1 MIRRFLTGE
10 TGKLIVHSLGSLGRK
25 CINLLDFKRI
35 LTLHPMSN
43 DIRIKRGITLRLKG
57 EAEKTLVEAP
67 RSKTF
72 AIKPP
77 DFHSVVP
84 KMVVKEGA
92 KVQAGDELFFSKYTE
107 SVRFTS
113 PVSGTLKEIK
123 RAEKRR
129 IIEVI
134 IEADANDTYRDFGIL
149 DPLKS
154 EANAVKERILNSG
167 AWAFINQRPYDI
179 VADPKDTPKAI
190 FVSAMNTAPLSADVE
205 FILKDRMDAFQ
216 AGLNAL
222 TKLTPGKVH
231 LSYAKGSSAFNGLK
245 NVELHQVSGPH
256 PASNVGVQIHHIDPV
271 NIGERVWVV
280 NPEDVA
286 IIGELFLTGKFNAVR
301 TLVVAG
307 TEAKDRKYFR
317 TKIGAN
323 ISELIGTVDNENVRI
338 ISGDVL
344 TGQRLSNGQY
354 IGFYPNELTLI
365 PEGNNYRMFGWM
377 PFFYNNIP
385 SNSRTSLA
393 WMFPKKKYEVNT
405 NLHGEERA
413 LVVTGEMEEVMPM
426 DIFPMQLLKACM
438 AGNIEKMENLGI
450 YEVAPEDFA
459 LVDYVNTSKL
469 EAQEI
474 IRLGLDLMITEVG

>member
-1 MIRRFLTGE
+1 
-10 TGKLIVHSLGSLGRK
+10 
-25 CINLLDFKRI
+25 
-35 LTLHPMSN
+35 MSN
-43 DIRIKRGITLRLKG
+43 DIRIKRGLTLRLKG
-57 EAEKTLVEAP
+57 EADKTIVDAP

-77 DFHSVVP
+77 DFHAVVP

-92 KVQAGDELFFSKYTE
+92 AVQAGDELFFSKYTPE
-107 SVRFTS
+107 VRFTS

-123 RAEKRR
+123 RGDKRR
-129 IIEVI
+129 IMEI
-134 IEADANDTYRDFGIL
+134 ILEADATDSYKEFGTM
-149 DPLKS
+149 DPLTADA
-154 EANAVKERILNSG
+154 EAVKNRILESG
-167 AWAFINQRPYDI
+167 CWAFVSQRPYDI

-205 FILKDRMDAFQ
+205 FLLKDKMDAFQ

-222 TKLTPGKVH
+222 SKLTAGKVH
-231 LSYAKGSSAFNGLK
+231 VSYANGSSAFKGLQ
-245 NVELHQVSGPH
+245 NVETHMVSGPH
-256 PASNVGVQIHHIDPV
+256 PASNVGVQIHNIDPI
-271 NIGERVWVV
+271 NIGERVWTV

-286 IIGELFLTGKFNAVR
+286 IIGELFLTGKFNAER
-301 TLVVAG
+301 TLAVVG
-307 TEAKDRKYFR
+307 TEAKDRKYFK

-323 ISELIGTVDNENVRI
+323 VADLVGTVDEDNVRI

-344 TGQRLSNGQY
+344 TGQKVSNNGY
-354 IGFYPNELTLI
+354 IGFLPNEITLI
-365 PEGNNYRMFGWM
+365 PEGNKYRMFGWL
-377 PFFYNNIP
+377 PFTYNNIP
-385 SNSRTSLA
+385 SNSRTSLT
-393 WMFPKKKYEVNT
+393 WLFPKKKYEVNT

-438 AGNIEKMENLGI
+438 AGDIEKMENLGI

-459 LVDYVNTSKL
+459 LVDYVNTSKI

>member
-1 MIRRFLTGE
+1 
-10 TGKLIVHSLGSLGRK
+10 
-25 CINLLDFKRI
+25 
-35 LTLHPMSN
+35 MSN
-43 DIRIKRGITLRLKG
+43 DIRIKRGLTLRLKG
-57 EAEKTLVEAP
+57 EADKTIVEAP

-77 DFHSVVP
+77 DFHAVVP

-92 KVQAGDELFFSKYTE
+92 AVKAGDDLFFSKYTPE
-107 SVRFTS
+107 VRFTS

-123 RAEKRR
+123 RGEKRR
-129 IIEVI
+129 IMEI
-134 IEADANDTYRDFGIL
+134 ILEADATDSYREFGTM
-149 DPLKS
+149 DPLTADA
-154 EANAVKERILNSG
+154 EAVKNRILESG
-167 AWAFINQRPYDI
+167 CWAFVNQRPYDI
-179 VADPKDTPKAI
+179 VADPNDTPKAI

-205 FILKDRMDAFQ
+205 FLLKDKMDAFQ

-222 TKLTPGKVH
+222 SRLTPGKVH
-231 LSYAKGSSAFNGLK
+231 VSFAKGSGAFSGLK
-245 NVELHQVSGPH
+245 NVETHVVSGPH
-256 PASNVGVQIHHIDPV
+256 PAANVGVQIHKIDPI
-271 NIGERVWVV
+271 NAGERVWTV

-286 IIGELFLTGKFNAVR
+286 IIGELFLTGKYNAQR
-301 TLVVAG
+301 TVAVVG

-323 ISELIGTVDNENVRI
+323 VADLVGAVNEDNVRI

-344 TGQRLSNGQY
+344 TGQKVNNNGY
-354 IGFYPNELTLI
+354 VGFLPNEITLI
-365 PEGNNYRMFGWM
+365 PEGNNYRMFGWL
-377 PFFYNNIP
+377 PFTYNNIP
-385 SNSRTSLA
+385 SNSRTSLT
-393 WMFPKKKYEVNT
+393 WLFPKKKYEVNT

-426 DIFPMQLLKACM
+426 DIYPMQLLKACL
-438 AGNIEKMENLGI
+438 AGDIEKMENLGI

-459 LVDYVNTSKL
+459 LVDYVNTSKI

>member
-1 MIRRFLTGE
+1 
-10 TGKLIVHSLGSLGRK
+10 
-25 CINLLDFKRI
+25 
-35 LTLHPMSN
+35 MSN
-43 DIRIKRGITLRLKG
+43 DIRIKRGLTLRLKG
-57 EAEKTLVEAP
+57 EADKTIVDAP

-92 KVQAGDELFFSKYTE
+92 TVQAGDELFFSKYTPE
-107 SVRFTS
+107 IRFTS

-123 RAEKRR
+123 RGEKRR
-129 IIEVI
+129 IMEI
-134 IEADANDTYRDFGIL
+134 ILEADASDSFREFGTM
-149 DPLKS
+149 DPLTADA
-154 EANAVKERILNSG
+154 EAVKNRILESG
-167 AWAFINQRPYDI
+167 CWAFVNQRPYDI

-190 FVSAMNTAPLSADVE
+190 FVSAMNTAPLSANVE
-205 FILKDRMDAFQ
+205 FILKDKMDAFQ

-222 TKLTPGKVH
+222 SRLTPGKVH
-231 LSYAKGSSAFNGLK
+231 VSFEKGNSTFSNLK
-245 NVELHQVSGPH
+245 NVETHNVSGPH
-256 PASNVGVQIHHIDPV
+256 PAANVGVQIHHIDPI
-271 NIGERVWVV
+271 NIGERVWTI

-301 TLVVAG
+301 TVGVAG
-307 TEAKDRKYFR
+307 TEAKENKYFR

-323 ISELIGTVDNENVRI
+323 VADLVGSVDEDNVRI
-338 ISGDVL
+338 ISGDVF
-344 TGQRLSNGQY
+344 TGQKVSNEGF

-365 PEGNNYRMFGWM
+365 PEGNKYRMFGWL
-377 PFFYNNIP
+377 PFTYNNIP
-385 SNSRTSLA
+385 SNSRTSLS
-393 WMFPKKKYEVNT
+393 WLFPKKKYEVNT
-405 NLHGEERA
+405 NLNGEERA

-426 DIFPMQLLKACM
+426 DIYPMQLLKACM
-438 AGNIEKMENLGI
+438 AADIEKMENLGI

-459 LVDYVNTSKL
+459 LVDYVNTSKI